1 MSLHKREARLLR
13 DIDVVQTSI
22 APRPTDAQGQADW
35 DQGSKASI
43 REVPGGQKAANDLF
57 DDLAAGGTAATAPT
71 YPGKMIDL
79 PGGGRVGLRPKS
91 KSGEPTIDIDISGIP
106 IKKIKFV

>member
-1 MSLHKREARLLR
+1 MASPTPPSPQDLLMPKGKPIGR
-13 DIDVVQTSI
+13 K
-22 APRPTDAQGQADW
+22 
-35 DQGSKASI
+35 GSKASI
-43 REVPGGQKAANDLF
+43 REVPGGQKEAEDLF
-57 DDLAAGGTAATAPT
+57 DDLTVGGKPVVVPA

-91 KSGEPTIDIDISGIP
+91 KSGRPTIDVDIPGIP